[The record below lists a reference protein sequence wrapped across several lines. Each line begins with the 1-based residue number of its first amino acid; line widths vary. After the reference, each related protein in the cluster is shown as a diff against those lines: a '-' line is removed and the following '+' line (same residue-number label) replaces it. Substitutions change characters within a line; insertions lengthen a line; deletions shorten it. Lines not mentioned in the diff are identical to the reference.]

1 MNAFFLHQ
9 KIDCYYVSHWLFF
22 TCSNSKCRRAFKT
35 LPTKSQGSFILNLL
49 LYKKSRKREEW
60 FTSIFLNLWR
70 HFWKILGDLGFKVL
84 FSKKTFAFPNRHF
97 TERMFQ
103 ELHLYC
109 KITVLCGTENLS
121 NEILWSPSPGCCWM
135 ICVDPCRVS
144 IKEKQPAGRLVTK
157 QVSSSNYCH
166 EEVIL

>member
-1 MNAFFLHQ
+1 MFHIDFFF
-9 KIDCYYVSHWLFF
+9 FF
-22 TCSNSKCRRAFKT
+22 TYSNSQFKRTFKT
-35 LPTKSQGSFILNLL
+35 LLAKLRGSFVLNIS

-60 FTSIFLNLWR
+60 FTIIFLNLWW
-70 HFWKILGDLGFKVL
+70 HFWKLLGDLGFNVL
-84 FSKKTFAFPNRHF
+84 FSKKCFTIPKRHF
-97 TERMFQ
+97 TECMFQ

-109 KITVLCGTENLS
+109 KITALCGTENLS

-135 ICVDPCRVS
+135 ICVDPCCVS

-166 EEVIL
+166 EEGIS